1 MPFEE
6 PFHSSSFL
14 FPSISMP
21 ILLHAAATACLRPR
35 TDDFTAI
42 TVAVKEEEVRE
53 DNVTKRGAFGTN
65 SSENNFTSVKFTQ
78 RNEPND
84 HHLSNKATF
93 FRTSSQCSEEEQIV
107 MDEGQKV
114 GSSFQGD
121 LNRAGKVKVDNFLDL
136 EDLDLDEEI
145 KPQMSKDLLL
155 LPGEV
160 EQDMSMSVPSYIPS
174 VAQPLMSGVKPRPT
188 GKGAD
193 KQREE
198 IVGDEVRPFSLDEEF
213 DYDAVMLTPK
223 FTPAE
228 IDAIKELCKQ
238 KSKSTDLEKPRD

>member
-1 MPFEE
+1 MNRN
-6 PFHSSSFL
+6 
-14 FPSISMP
+14 
-21 ILLHAAATACLRPR
+21 ACQIPELEVMDEDRH
-35 TDDFTAI
+35 I
-42 TVAVKEEEVRE
+42 EEVLDKFVNCHE
-53 DNVTKRGAFGTN
+53 QTYEEFLSTFTHLSKDNVTKRGAFGTN
-65 SSENNFTSVKFTQ
+65 SSENNFPSVKFTQ

-84 HHLSNKATF
+84 HHLSNKAIF
-93 FRTSSQCSEEEQIV
+93 LRTSSQCSEEEQIV

-145 KPQMSKDLLL
+145 KPQMSKNLLL

-160 EQDMSMSVPSYIPS
+160 EQDRSTSVSSYIPS
-174 VAQPLMSGVKPRPT
+174 VAQPLTSGVKPRPT
-188 GKGAD
+188 GKGAGE
-193 KQREE
+193 QREE
-198 IVGDEVRPFSLDEEF
+198 IVGGEVRPFSLDEEF

-228 IDAIKELCKQ
+228 IDAIKDLCKQ
-238 KSKSTDLEKPRD
+238 KRKSTDLEKPRD

>member
-1 MPFEE
+1 MNRN
-6 PFHSSSFL
+6 
-14 FPSISMP
+14 
-21 ILLHAAATACLRPR
+21 ACQVPELEVMDEDRH
-35 TDDFTAI
+35 I
-42 TVAVKEEEVRE
+42 EEVLDKFVNCHE
-53 DNVTKRGAFGTN
+53 QTYEEFLSTFTHLSKDNVTKRGAFGTN
-65 SSENNFTSVKFTQ
+65 SSENNFPSVKFTQ

-84 HHLSNKATF
+84 HHLSNKAIF
-93 FRTSSQCSEEEQIV
+93 LRTSSQCSEEEQIV

-145 KPQMSKDLLL
+145 KPQMSKNLLL

-160 EQDMSMSVPSYIPS
+160 EQDRSMSVPSYIPS
-174 VAQPLMSGVKPRPT
+174 VAQPLTSGVKPRPT
-188 GKGAD
+188 GKGAGE
-193 KQREE
+193 QREE
-198 IVGDEVRPFSLDEEF
+198 IVGGEVRPFSLDEEF

-228 IDAIKELCKQ
+228 VDTIKELCKQ
-238 KSKSTDLEKPRD
+238 KRKSTDLEKPRD